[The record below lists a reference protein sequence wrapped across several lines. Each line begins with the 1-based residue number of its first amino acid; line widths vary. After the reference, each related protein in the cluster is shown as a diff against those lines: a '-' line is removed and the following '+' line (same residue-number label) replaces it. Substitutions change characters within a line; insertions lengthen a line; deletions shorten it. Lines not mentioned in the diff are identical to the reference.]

1 MLSFIFRNIPSSHTL
16 VDTFFNWFLMFPHHT
31 TSLVFFFSIIK
42 IPALL
47 QNTPV
52 APTLVVAKLI
62 FIFFSFLTIPPSCCR
77 WNLCQF
83 ISYFL
88 NTWYFLSNLLW
99 ISPTF
104 FLSSY
109 FEYVLYPENA
119 LLILLS
125 WSVSPAFVF
134 PFYFTC
140 FSFLL
145 LFSQIRKDQ
154 AQ

>member
-99 ISPTF
+99 ISSTF
-104 FLSSY
+104 FLTSY
-109 FEYVLYPENA
+109 FEYFTLNIPSSYFCHDLFP
-119 LLILLS
+119 LISYFLS
-125 WSVSPAFVF
+125 TSHVSPS
-134 PFYFTC
+134 YF
-140 FSFLL
+140 FSHT
-145 LFSQIRKDQ
+145 
-154 AQ
+154 

>member
-88 NTWYFLSNLLW
+88 NTWYFLFNLIW

-104 FLSSY
+104 FLTSY
-109 FEYVLYPENA
+109 FEYFTLNIPSSFFCHDLF
-119 LLILLS
+119 LLILYFLS
-125 WSVSPAFVF
+125 TPHVSP
-134 PFYFTC
+134 
-140 FSFLL
+140 S
-145 LFSQIRKDQ
+145 
-154 AQ
+154 